1 MIASEEDGVDDA
13 RVVDPSD
20 LREYLSDAVQSPRV
34 SYVVEV
40 KPSARKANAAVGHAV
55 LYGGAR
61 REFGGR
67 DAAEAWAEG
76 LSTGADRP
84 VWIHAAHPADCS
96 DVDAY
101 LVSRQRQLLDLDG
114 AYDKRR
120 RRLRGDDAGEPG
132 TLDAYADGGE

>member
-1 MIASEEDGVDDA
+1 M
-13 RVVDPSD
+13 
-20 LREYLSDAVQSPRV
+20 

-55 LYGGAR
+55 LHEGVR
-61 REFGGR
+61 REFGDRG
-67 DAAEAWAEG
+67 AAEAWADG

-84 VWIHAAHPADCS
+84 VWIHAAHPADRS

-101 LVSRQRQLLDLDG
+101 LVSRQRQLLNLDG

-120 RRLRGDDAGEPG
+120 RRLRGGDDGEPG
-132 TLDAYADGGE
+132 TLGGYTDGGK